1 MQLYTSLTSIEPLSW
16 TYCSMRTLVEESIRK
31 GRVLVDNVAHERF
44 EFCVDNLAIATVCR
58 CRTPVEVILTWFD
71 PFRQRFTSF
80 FF

>member
-44 EFCVDNLAIATVCR
+44 EFCVDNLAIATVVSMPHSSR
-58 CRTPVEVILTWFD
+58 GDSHMV
-71 PFRQRFTSF
+71 
-80 FF
+80 